1 MRVRRRTH
9 LSGLA
14 GLLAAGAG
22 CLGSTGASGPPTVT
36 GDEPTVEPGQRVTLT
51 AEATNATEF
60 RFALQVPDE
69 YGPHVSLVE
78 TNVSPTPASQA
89 DSFPP
94 IWYWDR
100 PRDVT
105 GELVVEVAGDAPE
118 GEFGYAVSVANGND
132 RVRESFTVRV
142 RIV

>member
-1 MRVRRRTH
+1 VHRRTY
-9 LSGLA
+9 LSGLG
-14 GLLAAGAG
+14 GLLGAGAG
-22 CLGSTGASGPPTVT
+22 CLGRSGASGPPSVS

-51 AEATNATEF
+51 AEATDVTEF
-60 RFALQVPDE
+60 RFLPQVPE
-69 YGPHVSLVE
+69 AYHESVSLVE
-78 TNVSPTPASQA
+78 TGVSPTPSSQA

-105 GELVVEVAGDAPE
+105 GELVVGVAGDAPD
-118 GEFGYAVSVANGND
+118 GEFGYDVSVANGGD

-142 RIV
+142 RVA